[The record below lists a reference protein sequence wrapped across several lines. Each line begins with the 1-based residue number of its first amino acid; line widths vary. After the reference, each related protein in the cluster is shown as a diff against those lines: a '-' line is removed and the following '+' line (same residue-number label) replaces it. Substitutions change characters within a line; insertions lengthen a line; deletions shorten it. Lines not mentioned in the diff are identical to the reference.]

1 MVQIAY
7 RVLVDWDNSG
17 SFIGSYD
24 EITSD
29 VLSVN
34 FRRGRDYA
42 SQLTGNSTAGKFTAI
57 LDNTSG
63 KYSPLNTSS
72 VLSGNIVPARSVRI
86 ERGASSA
93 FPYTFPFD
101 FSTEAAPMW
110 TGKLQTI
117 APKPASHDVAT
128 VTLEA
133 YGALG
138 FLNEFMPKSQTE
150 TNIRTDEAIGAILD
164 AADWSATERTLAEGK
179 TMMKRW
185 WTTDQA
191 TIKALQLV
199 QETEAGFVRESY
211 DGKIVFESRET
222 RLNSPYDTSQV
233 TFSDA
238 SGATNSYLTLRQ
250 EDPLGTVV
258 NHVEAVYRGYTFS
271 YFATL
276 WTCGDTGADSPMLTP
291 NESRLWVASYP
302 NVNSPNNAV
311 EVNEWHELQALTD
324 YTGNLAADGTGNDM
338 TNYLDVVSLKTA
350 TQMIITV
357 RNTHPTDNVFVT
369 LLKARG
375 DSVQGNDPIIV
386 QAVDTTSQGIYGD
399 RQHTAATEFIP
410 THVEAQ
416 SWCNYHMSVFKEPV
430 PILTMTFNAN
440 VSQANM
446 DQAIYRDISDRIT
459 IVAENKA
466 NLGIDSDFFIENI
479 QHKIDQGG
487 TVHMVTWMLSPAIG
501 GYSQLWKL
509 GQGILNQS
517 VVPSF

>member
-1 MVQIAY
+1 M
-7 RVLVDWDNSG
+7 
-17 SFIGSYD
+17 
-24 EITSD
+24 
-29 VLSVN
+29 
-34 FRRGRDYA
+34 
-42 SQLTGNSTAGKFTAI
+42 
-57 LDNTSG
+57 
-63 KYSPLNTSS
+63 
-72 VLSGNIVPARSVRI
+72 
-86 ERGASSA
+86 
-93 FPYTFPFD
+93 
-101 FSTEAAPMW
+101 
-110 TGKLQTI
+110 GKLQTI

-138 FLNEFMPKSQTE
+138 YLNEFMPKSQTE

-164 AADWSATERTLAEGK
+164 AADWSATDRTLAVGK
-179 TMMKRW
+179 TTMTRW
-185 WTTDQA
+185 WTADQS
-191 TIKALQLV
+191 TIKALRLV

-258 NHVEAVYRGYTFS
+258 NHVEAVYRGYTFN
-271 YFATL
+271 YFANL
-276 WTCGDTGADSPMLTP
+276 WTLGDTGADSPMLTP

-302 NVNSPNNAV
+302 NVNSANNAI
-311 EVNEWHELQALTD
+311 EVNEWHDLVATTD

-338 TNYLDVVSLKTA
+338 TSYLDVQSTKTA

-410 THVEAQ
+410 THVQAQ

-430 PILTMTFNAN
+430 PILTMTFSAN

-446 DQAIYRDISDRIT
+446 DQAIERDISDRVT